1 MQIRQLRITNF
12 RGVATLDWK
21 PSHPFCCLIGAG
33 DSGKSTVLDAVEAVL
48 SSRWFSF
55 SESDFLGANT
65 AQGIV
70 IEATV
75 GELSQ
80 PLKSDER
87 VGLYI
92 RGWTPDGDLRDEP
105 EDGDEAVLTVRLTVD
120 ATLEP
125 AWELICDRMDEPRT
139 LSNRDRALFG
149 LVRLAGEDA
158 RHLAW
163 GQGSVLSRLTGDKE
177 EAAARLAEAYKAA
190 RDSAKL
196 DEIESL
202 ATVAKAA
209 EKFAKGLGAY
219 VEAGYTTIPSYHVF
233 SRLLAN
239 AGKPHSYAVF
249 AISCF
254 SSLLRKPH

>member
-1 MQIRQLRITNF
+1 MTPMGARYCTGGFAPTKGLRLAVRDDTHGRRAAKSARGDTLQIRLLRIINF
-12 RGVATLDWK
+12 RGVASLDWK
-21 PSHPFCCLIGAG
+21 PGHAFCCLIGAG
-33 DSGKSTVLDAVEAVL
+33 DSDKSTVLDAIEAVL
-48 SSRWFSF
+48 SSRWLSF
-55 SESDFLGANT
+55 SESDFLGAIT

-80 PLKSDER
+80 PLKSDEG

-92 RGWTPDGDLRDEP
+92 RVWTPDGNLRDEP

-163 GQGSVLSRLTGDKE
+163 G
-177 EAAARLAEAYKAA
+177 
-190 RDSAKL
+190 
-196 DEIESL
+196 
-202 ATVAKAA
+202 
-209 EKFAKGLGAY
+209 
-219 VEAGYTTIPSYHVF
+219 
-233 SRLLAN
+233 
-239 AGKPHSYAVF
+239 
-249 AISCF
+249 
-254 SSLLRKPH
+254 